1 MMTTALDNQVY
12 PVIWQDDHVVL
23 IDQNQLPHRYTVVTI
38 HRCDDMVTAINSLIV
53 RGAPAIGIAAAYGLY
68 LGAQEI
74 GTDDRTVF
82 LEKLEEVAEKLRC
95 TRPSKANLS
104 WAIDR
109 MLNTVRQMA
118 SPVSHLKKVLLET
131 AQALHT
137 EDIQT
142 CRAIGDNGLAILPTE
157 PAQLT
162 IFTHCNHGALATAGY
177 GTSLGVVRSAWH
189 EGRLSRLYVGET
201 RPRLQGSRLTAWEC
215 LQEGIPVTVVT
226 DSMAA
231 HCMQQG
237 LIHAVLVGA
246 DRIAANGDTATKIG
260 AYGLALVAKAHNVPF
275 LVATPLSTVDF
286 SLTDG
291 GQIPIQQHPPSEI
304 YQIGET
310 LTAPVG
316 AEFYNPAFD
325 ITPANL
331 ITAFITE
338 HGVIKPE
345 ELHQLEARK
354 VV

>member
-1 MMTTALDNQVY
+1 MYIAAENQVY

-38 HRCDDMVTAINSLIV
+38 HRCEDMVTAINTLIV
-53 RGAPAIGIAAAYGLY
+53 RGAPAIGVAAAYGMY
-68 LGAQEI
+68 LGAEEI
-74 GTDDRTVF
+74 LTEDRTTF
-82 LEKLEEVAEKLRC
+82 LNELEKVAEKLRQ
-95 TRPSKANLS
+95 TRPSKANLA

-109 MLNTVRQMA
+109 MLKTVRQTA
-118 SPVSHLKKVLLET
+118 SSVSHLKKVLLET
-131 AQALHT
+131 AQTLHA

-142 CRAIGDNGLAILPTE
+142 CRAIGDNGLTILPTE
-157 PAQLT
+157 PTQLT

-177 GTSLGVVRSAWH
+177 GTSLGVVRSAWR
-189 EGRLSRLYVGET
+189 EGRLARIYVGET

-215 LQEGIPVTVVT
+215 VQEGIPVTVVT

-260 AYGLALVAKAHNVPF
+260 AYSLALVAKAHKVPF
-275 LVATPLSTVDF
+275 LVAAPLSTVDF

-291 GQIPIQQHPPSEI
+291 GQIPIEQHPPSEI

-310 LTAPVG
+310 ITSPAE

-325 ITPANL
+325 ITPADL
-331 ITAFITE
+331 ITAIITE
-338 HGVIKPE
+338 HGAIKPG

>member
-1 MMTTALDNQVY
+1 MTTPIDDQVY

-23 IDQNQLPHRYTVVTI
+23 IDQNQLPQRYIVVTI

-74 GTDDRTVF
+74 ETDDRMAF
-82 LEKLEEVAEKLRC
+82 LEELEGVAEKLRR
-95 TRPSKANLS
+95 TRPSKANLA

-109 MLNTVRQMA
+109 MLKTVRQIA
-118 SPVSHLKKVLLET
+118 SPVSHLKEVLLET
-131 AQALHT
+131 AQALHA

-142 CRAIGDNGLAILPTE
+142 CRAIGDHGLTSLPDE
-157 PAQLT
+157 PSKLT
-162 IFTHCNHGALATAGY
+162 LFTHCNHGALATAGY
-177 GTSLGVVRSAWH
+177 GTSLGVVRSAWR
-189 EGRLSRLYVGET
+189 EGRLARIYVGET
-201 RPRLQGSRLTAWEC
+201 RPRLQGTRLTAWEC
-215 LQEGIPVTVVT
+215 VQEGIPVTVVT

-237 LIHAVLVGA
+237 LIDAVLVGA
-246 DRIAANGDTATKIG
+246 DRIAANGDTVTKIG
-260 AYGLALVAKAHNVPF
+260 AYGLALVAKAHDIPF
-275 LVATPLSTVDF
+275 FVAAPLSTVDF

-291 GQIPIQQHPPSEI
+291 NQIQIEQHHPAEI

-310 LTAPVG
+310 IISPTG
-316 AEFYNPAFD
+316 AEFYNPASD
-325 ITPANL
+325 LTPAHL
-331 ITAFITE
+331 ITSIITE
-338 HGVIKPE
+338 HGVVKPG

>member
-1 MMTTALDNQVY
+1 MPTPIDNQVY

-23 IDQNQLPHRYTVVTI
+23 IDQNQLPNRYTVVTI
-38 HRCDDMVTAINSLIV
+38 HRCDDMVTAINTLIV
-53 RGAPAIGIAAAYGLY
+53 RGAPAIGIAAAYGMY

-74 GTDDRTVF
+74 LTEDRTVF
-82 LEKLEEVAEKLRC
+82 LERLEEVAEKLRQ
-95 TRPSKANLS
+95 TRPSKANLA

-109 MLNTVRQMA
+109 MMKTVRQTA
-118 SPVSHLKKVLLET
+118 SPVPHLKKVLLET

-137 EDIQT
+137 EDLQT
-142 CRAIGDNGLAILPTE
+142 CQAIGDHGLTILPTE
-157 PAQLT
+157 PTQLT

-177 GTSLGVVRSAWH
+177 GTSLGVVRSAWR
-189 EGRLSRLYVGET
+189 EGRLARIYVSET

-215 LQEGIPVTVVT
+215 VQEGIPVTIVT

-260 AYGLALVAKAHNVPF
+260 AYGLALVAKAHKIPF
-275 LVATPLSTVDF
+275 FVAAPLSTVDF
-286 SLTDG
+286 SLSDG
-291 GQIPIQQHPPSEI
+291 GQIPIEQHHPSEI

-310 LTAPVG
+310 ITSPAG
-316 AEFYNPAFD
+316 AEFYNPTSD
-325 ITPANL
+325 ITPADL
-331 ITAFITE
+331 ITAIITE
-338 HGVIKPE
+338 HGAIKPD

-354 VV
+354 AV